1 MLRLGEGAAGSRGR
15 LPTGHILTG
24 VCVVGI
30 GQSQVHATLLLQRE
44 ALGEAA
50 ILLQASGR

>member
-1 MLRLGEGAAGSRGR
+1 MLRLGEGAVGSRGR

-24 VCVVGI
+24 VCIVGI
-30 GQSQVHATLLLQRE
+30 GQSQVHATLLLQCE